1 MKSSI
6 YKKVF
11 FMSDISFKKSF
22 IRIIFILFASVVALG
37 TSLFLYIYW
46 FISAREVFMEFS
58 KKFNV
63 TDEILF
69 APETWSVILILS
81 ILISLIILGLSIV
94 YVYFQKMFNL
104 YRLQKNFIRGFT
116 HELKTPVTSIQ
127 LYIDTFAKHELDR
140 SSQLKYLNYMQ
151 KDVKRLSAQIQRIL
165 NLARLESKTDQLN
178 FETVEL
184 ESFIKEI
191 WSSYPNI
198 FKNIGLETEEKK
210 VFLRV
215 DKGLFEMLILNIFNN
230 AVKYNNSA
238 KPILKV
244 FITEKKNKLKIY
256 FSDNG
261 IGMKRRDVKK
271 IFRQFYQVRKNKE
284 SGGTGLGLYLS
295 GMIAKRHKGSLS
307 ARSEGQNKGTTIILT
322 LKKGAYFYEENF
334 DN

>member
-1 MKSSI
+1 
-6 YKKVF
+6 
-11 FMSDISFKKSF
+11 MSDTSFKKSF
-22 IRIIFILFASVVALG
+22 IRIIFILFASVAALG
-37 TSLFLYIYW
+37 ISLFLYIYW
-46 FISAREVFMEFS
+46 FISAKEILMEFA

-63 TDEILF
+63 TDENFF

-127 LYIDTFAKHELDR
+127 LYIDTFVKHELDR
-140 SSQLKYLNYMQ
+140 SSQLKYLDYMQ
-151 KDVKRLSAQIQRIL
+151 KDVKRLSSQIQRIL

-184 ESFIKEI
+184 EFFIKEL
-191 WSSYPNI
+191 WESYPNI
-198 FKNIGLETEEKK
+198 FKNLDLKIEGEK
-210 VFLRV
+210 VFVKV
-215 DKGLFEMLILNIFNN
+215 DKGLFGMLILNIFKN
-230 AVKYNNSA
+230 ALKYNNSP
-238 KPILKV
+238 KPYLKV
-244 FITEKKNKLKIY
+244 FINEKKNKLKIY

-261 IGMKRRDVKK
+261 ICMKRRDLKK
-271 IFRQFYQVRKNKE
+271 IFRQFYQVRKTKE
-284 SGGTGLGLYLS
+284 LGGTGLGLYLS
-295 GMIAKRHKGSLS
+295 GMIAKRHKGSLA

-322 LKKGAYFYEENF
+322 LKKGAFFYEENF